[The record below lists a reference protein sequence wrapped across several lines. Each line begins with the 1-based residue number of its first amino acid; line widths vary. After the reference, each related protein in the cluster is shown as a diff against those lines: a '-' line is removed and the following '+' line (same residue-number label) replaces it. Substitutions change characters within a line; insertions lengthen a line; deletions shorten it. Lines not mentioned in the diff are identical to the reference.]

1 MAERIWDRF
10 LTEQDKAH
18 LRLSPHKPAGF
29 GTRPALLLI
38 DLYRAAFGDRP
49 EPLLESIKT
58 FPSSCGLAGWDALPR
73 IQRLLA
79 LCRELSMPIVHVT
92 MLTDSG
98 VPGWFVP
105 RGAPPG
111 QVPASLRGRTDLHE
125 IIPEVAPREGE
136 AVIRKVSPS
145 AFAGTP
151 LLAHLN
157 YHDVDTV
164 VICGESTSGCVRS
177 TVVDA
182 RANRFRVVLGEDCVF
197 DRHESAHAMNLF
209 DMDQKYADVMPLD
222 AIEAHLRRWKAAQ
235 GG

>member
-10 LTEQDKAH
+10 LTEHDKAH

-58 FPSSCGLAGWDALPR
+58 FPSSCGLAGWEALPR
-73 IQRLLA
+73 VQRLLA

-98 VPGWFVP
+98 VHGWFVP
-105 RGAPPG
+105 RGAAPG
-111 QVPASLRGRTDLHE
+111 PRPATLQGRTDLHE

-157 YHDVDTV
+157 YHDIDTV
-164 VICGESTSGCVRS
+164 VVCGESTSGCVRS

-209 DMDQKYADVMPLD
+209 DMDQKYADVMPLE
-222 AIEAHLRRWKAAQ
+222 AIEQHLRRWKAAQ
-235 GG
+235 RG